1 MRPMTPPT
9 KESRTEEQNREKR
22 VMIHSNVASY
32 VFQKALF
39 LPAAMTGLLIGPP
52 ERLKER
58 ETSLD
63 L

>member
-9 KESRTEEQNREKR
+9 KESRTEEQNREER

-39 LPAAMTGLLIGPP
+39 LPVAMTGLLTGPP